1 MTHDTQAT
9 GTPERNHDGGSGLD
23 DLEYLRLE
31 FDVSWRHL
39 GGLEEKRL
47 WLFVGFCLFLGILAL
62 AASTLES
69 RTLDSSSGLY
79 GLRFL
84 LTACL
89 VVVSFACRQIAF
101 SERQATERYRNKINL
116 VRRTLLEY
124 LDSPRLYAM
133 QKEGNANALQISSNP
148 PKALRILDLADRK
161 RWNTAL
167 FMKLV
172 YDAGL
177 VAGVILAALIVVK

>member
-1 MTHDTQAT
+1 MTHDTQST
-9 GTPERNHDGGSGLD
+9 DTPERNQYGDSRLE
-23 DLEYLRLE
+23 DLTYLRLE

-47 WLFVGFCLFLGILAL
+47 WLFVGFCLCLGLLAL
-62 AASTLES
+62 AASTLEGRS
-69 RTLDSSSGLY
+69 LDSRYGPSGLRV
-79 GLRFL
+79 LFPI
-84 LTACL
+84 CL
-89 VVVSFACRQIAF
+89 VVLSFACRQIAF

-116 VRRTLLEY
+116 IRRTILEY
-124 LDSPRLYAM
+124 LDSPRLNAM
-133 QKEGNANALQISSNP
+133 QKEGNANALQITGNP
-148 PKALRILDLADRK
+148 PKALRILDLMDRK

-177 VAGVILAALIVVK
+177 FVGVVLTVLMLVR